1 MNVVLNTEEANT
13 VMSLVTA
20 QLIDQGGLT
29 EAGKKAIRDWRR
41 DLTPGMIPLDAF
53 TLRLNVAIGNFIA
66 DALHGDAM
74 NEPGGHPP
82 EQVRSSALAYLVQL
96 RA

>member
-29 EAGKKAIRDWRR
+29 EAGKKTIREWRR
-41 DLTPGMIPLDAF
+41 DLTPGMLPLDAF
-53 TLRLNVAIGNFIA
+53 TLRLNTAIGNFI
-66 DALHGDAM
+66 DERTSRMMRTRGQVK
-74 NEPGGHPP
+74 
-82 EQVRSSALAYLVQL
+82 EQVRK
-96 RA
+96 